1 MKRFLLP
8 FLVFTVLV
16 SGIQAQDAGD
26 KWSLQRCVDYA
37 AKNNISVKQADVQ
50 ARLAKIE
57 VERAKLAQY
66 PNVGFSTNV
75 GTQYGRSIDPTTNQF
90 TSSQLLFQN
99 LNVTTGVSVFGWGA
113 LQSDKKI
120 AAFNANAALTDIERI
135 INDVSI
141 SVATFYLQ
149 VIAAKKQ
156 IEIAEV
162 QILQTKTQLAFTR
175 KRVDAGALPELN
187 AAEIEAQL
195 ARDTTTLVNAQAS
208 YEQALIQLK
217 AAINLDMAT
226 PFEIDIPEIDKI
238 PLASLAD
245 LDPAILF
252 QIALNNQP
260 AQKAAILRV
269 KSAEESVKRAKT
281 AFYPT

>member
-1 MKRFLLP
+1 
-8 FLVFTVLV
+8 
-16 SGIQAQDAGD
+16 
-26 KWSLQRCVDYA
+26 
-37 AKNNISVKQADVQ
+37 
-50 ARLAKIE
+50 
-57 VERAKLAQY
+57 
-66 PNVGFSTNV
+66 
-75 GTQYGRSIDPTTNQF
+75 
-90 TSSQLLFQN
+90 
-99 LNVTTGVSVFGWGA
+99 
-113 LQSDKKI
+113 
-120 AAFNANAALTDIERI
+120 
-135 INDVSI
+135 SI

-226 PFEIDIPEIDKI
+226 PFE
-238 PLASLAD
+238 
-245 LDPAILF
+245 
-252 QIALNNQP
+252 
-260 AQKAAILRV
+260 
-269 KSAEESVKRAKT
+269 
-281 AFYPT
+281 